1 MKVIDLQQA
10 LDAVPTN
17 WLDPMLT
24 GPDKVIGDGGLMHGD
39 RYTSR
44 DIESVLREV
53 RKRLGEL
60 PTIDHS

>member
-24 GPDKVIGDGGLMHGD
+24 GPDKVIGHGD
-39 RYTSR
+39 RFTSR
-44 DIESVLREV
+44 DIENVLRGV

-60 PTIDHS
+60 PTINHS